1 MPALRQF
8 LRWAAWGIA
17 TLLVCVT
24 IGALYI
30 TFVGITIDASFMRD
44 RIAQTFSDNIGRTVR
59 FDGAMEIRISAK
71 PRLRVGGF
79 HIANAPEF
87 GKDDFASLGEARLA
101 LDLWPMLFQR
111 QLHIEELAGSDVKVR
126 LQVKADGRN
135 NWAFQR
141 PRARPTRE
149 SGSTSRSSV
158 SASQVFARLDIN
170 RVTLEKLNVEYVG
183 ANEKTHFFDLH
194 SLTAQSIADAPFK
207 LVLNGE
213 VEKEFPYE
221 LDFTGGKLS
230 DLATDKPWPIAFT
243 VSFLSSTLSVNGSV
257 NGRGS
262 GEVTIGLGTRN
273 LLEFARLL
281 QTDLP
286 DVGAS
291 GIAATVNFSP
301 RRVAIKQLSVAMGNT
316 IMAGNLEFDATGL
329 KPQLTGALISPALD
343 LRPFLGQSPANE
355 QENLDD
361 NEDTAPPRNL
371 AEVYRNLSA
380 ATFDLKQLN
389 DMDVGV
395 TLGVER
401 WLSLPG
407 DVKDVRLQIE
417 VRDGVLR
424 APLTA
429 SAAGV
434 TLTGQAGAD
443 ANANPPEFDLALGTS
458 DSDLGGLAELL
469 LGVRGVKGHLGR
481 FDLNLAAQGDSGD
494 ALMQSLDVLL
504 KVQRGRFSY
513 GNIEGGRPVKFTL
526 DEMAVRLPPGEAL
539 GGNMRGALL
548 DHPFTAKL
556 AAGALRPIMLESRSP
571 IDFTMR
577 SGDVRARIHGT
588 IEMPAPGLGPDI
600 AFEFSAP
607 HAGELASWFGFK
619 PGAQASAAISGK
631 ASLRPSTWQV
641 SDFLLKLGNTRISA
655 DLSRKNIDRA
665 PLLKLSVDADE
676 IDRQELQSLI
686 ERTDKPKTAQARP
699 TLDIPLLPGEIDLS
713 DADIAVRI
721 KRITGSAVAVRDVSF
736 KGRIREGYMHPS
748 PFSVNVAD
756 ASFGGA
762 VLLDLR
768 GAEPMAGLW
777 LFAANLDAGKLL
789 RTLGLN
795 RDLDATVSEFAVN
808 LTARS
813 DRLGDM
819 LARSELVGS
828 IGGGRIVLRDP
839 NTQGE
844 ALITIN
850 EAEVRAD
857 PGLPVRLIADAALD
871 EVPVAIAVE
880 TGSAVQLMNPKLP
893 LTFALQ
899 VDAPNTHVNL
909 TGNIARPIGSELELA
924 LDAGGERFDDLD
936 TLTRASLPPWGPWS
950 AIGKFRL
957 SPRGYEVNDLHLQV
971 GESRLEGQGR
981 VDTESGKPRIVIE
994 LNAPVIQLDD
1004 FKLGDWS
1011 PVEQKPDDE
1020 PVTLTADEIRQ
1031 QAAEASNKT
1040 QKLLSPEMLRRQEVS
1055 LKVEVQQVLSGN
1067 DKLGEGRME
1076 ATLENGRADI
1086 GPIEVEVPGGG
1097 ASLQLGYEPTEQ
1109 DVKVD
1114 LHIDVQQF
1122 DYGVL
1127 ARRIQPGTDLAGI
1140 FSVKMD
1146 VNSRTRYLS
1155 DILQHGS
1162 GRIDFGVW
1170 PKNLKAGIFDLWA
1183 VNVLVA
1189 LVPEVDPDKAS
1200 KVNCAIGRFDLRDGK
1215 LVEKTILL
1223 DTSKMRV
1230 TGTGKADFAQEN
1242 FDLHMRPQAKTP
1254 QFLSLAT
1261 PIRVSGPFNDFNI
1274 SVSPGDVF
1282 ETAARLITSIVW
1294 VPLQKL
1300 SGKSIP
1306 SDGADICGAQLQSKP
1321 VP

>member
-1 MPALRQF
+1 MPALRRF

-17 TLLVCVT
+17 MLLVCVT

-44 RIAQTFSDNIGRTVR
+44 RIAQIFSDNIGRTVR
-59 FDGAMEIRISAK
+59 FDGAMEIRISAR

-87 GKDDFASLGEARLA
+87 GNDDFASLGEARLA
-101 LDLWPMLFQR
+101 LDLWPMLFKR

-126 LQVKADGRN
+126 LQVNADGSN
-135 NWAFQR
+135 NWAFER
-141 PRARPTRE
+141 PGARPTRV
-149 SGSTSRSSV
+149 SGSTTPSSV
-158 SASQVFARLDIN
+158 SAGQVFARLDID
-170 RVTLEKLNVEYVG
+170 RITLEKLNVEYVG

-207 LVLNGE
+207 LVLNGA
-213 VEKEFPYE
+213 VQKEFPYE
-221 LDFTGGKLS
+221 VDFTGGKLS
-230 DLATDKPWPIAFT
+230 DFATDKPWPIAFT

-291 GIAATVNFSP
+291 GISATVNFSP

-316 IMAGNLEFDATGL
+316 IMAGNLKFDATGA

-343 LRPFLGQSPANE
+343 LRPFLGEASGDD

-361 NEDTAPPRNL
+361 KEETAPPQNF

-434 TLTGQAGAD
+434 TLTGQADAD
-443 ANANPPEFDLALGTS
+443 ANANPPEFELALGTS

-481 FDLNLAAQGDSGD
+481 FDLNLAAQGDNGD

-504 KVQRGRFSY
+504 KVQHGRFSY

-526 DEMAVRLPPGEAL
+526 DELAVRLPPGEAL
-539 GGNMRGALL
+539 SGEMRGALL

-556 AAGALRPIMLESRSP
+556 AAGALRSIMLEGRSP

-577 SGDVRARIHGT
+577 SGDVRARIHGK
-588 IEMPAPGLGPDI
+588 IEMPVPGRGPDI

-607 HAGELASWFGFK
+607 RAGELASWFGFK
-619 PGAQASAAISGK
+619 PGAQASAVISGK
-631 ASLRPSTWQV
+631 ANLRPSTWQV

-655 DLSRKNIDRA
+655 DLLRRNVDGA
-665 PLLKLSVDADE
+665 PLLELSIEGDE
-676 IDRQELQSLI
+676 IDREELQSLI
-686 ERTDKPKTAQARP
+686 ERTDKPKTAKARP

-713 DADIAVRI
+713 DADIRVRI

-736 KGRIREGYMHPS
+736 NGRIREGYMHPS
-748 PFSVNVAD
+748 PFSVNVAG

-789 RTLGLN
+789 RSLGLT

-808 LTARS
+808 LTVRS
-813 DRLGDM
+813 GRIGEM

-850 EAEVRAD
+850 KAEVRAD
-857 PGLPVRLIADAALD
+857 PGMPVRFTAAAALD
-871 EVPVAIAVE
+871 EIPVAIAVE
-880 TGSAVQLMNPKLP
+880 TASAVELMNPKLP

-899 VDAPNTHVNL
+899 VDAANTHVNL

-936 TLTRASLPPWGPWS
+936 RLTRASLPPWGPWS
-950 AIGKFRL
+950 AVGKFRL
-957 SPRGYEVNDLHLQV
+957 SQRGYEVNDLHLQV

-981 VDTESGKPRIVIE
+981 IDTESGKPQLVIE

-1011 PVEQKPDDE
+1011 PVEQKPDAE
-1020 PVTLTADEIRQ
+1020 PATLTVEEIRQ

-1040 QKLLSPEMLRRQEVS
+1040 QKLLSPEMLRRQDVS
-1055 LKVEVQQVLSGN
+1055 LKVEVQQVLSGS
-1067 DKLGEGRME
+1067 DKLGEGRMQ
-1076 ATLENGRADI
+1076 ATLRNGRADI
-1086 GPIEVEVPGGG
+1086 GPIEVEIPGGG

-1127 ARRIQPGTDLAGI
+1127 ARRIQPDTDLSGI

-1146 VNSRTRYLS
+1146 VGSRTRYLS

-1170 PKNLKAGIFDLWA
+1170 PRNMRAGIFDLWA

-1215 LVEKTILL
+1215 LVEKSILL

-1242 FDLHMRPQAKTP
+1242 FDLRMRPQAKTP

-1261 PIRVSGPFNDFNI
+1261 PIQVSGPFNDFSI

-1282 ETAARLITSIVW
+1282 ETAARLLTSIVW

-1300 SGKSIP
+1300 SGKSLP
-1306 SDGADICGAQLQSKP
+1306 ADGADVCSAP
-1321 VP
+1321 